1 MSTVDKFGLNI
12 KTTEKIK
19 DVFSKH
25 SSVVKAIIYGSRAK
39 KTYKPGSDIDITLEG
54 SQLTL
59 SDQLEIENEIEDL
72 LLPYKVDLSIF
83 HTISNK
89 ELIDHIHRVG
99 IVFYQR
105 K

>member
-1 MSTVDKFGLNI
+1 MSTVDEFGLNI
-12 KTTEKIK
+12 STTEKIK
-19 DVFSKH
+19 NVFSKH
-25 SSVVKAIIYGSRAK
+25 SGVDRAIIYGSRAK

-59 SDQLEIENEIEDL
+59 SDQLKIENQIEDL